1 MTRGTE
7 LGAAVTRVD
16 EGLQVDDPLTAELL
30 ERAWAMVPALRAA
43 AREAEAT
50 RATPE
55 AIIDLAAEA
64 GLLQALVPRRYGGH
78 GLGLQLLCEVGRILC
93 HGDASMAWTITFL
106 MEHNWMACKL
116 PMATQEELYR
126 DRSYIKAAAPLIPAG
141 SAVPVDGGF
150 RISGKWH
157 YASAIANA
165 DYVFVT
171 APVDEDGEAVPYTF
185 LLPLGDVTVHD
196 EWFMA
201 GMAATSST
209 NVSAVD
215 LFVPGARAIE
225 TEIFHSTD
233 LHPGVVHEESL
244 YRYPLLPPLNVFMA
258 GIALGIAEAVVELG
272 RERLWVSAP
281 WGLARIERETSRT
294 RWGMAHQKVRAARLL
309 WRDAMRLAIAKGEA
323 REEWTQVE
331 EGQVALD
338 NLTVAQ
344 MSKEAVREILDG
356 CGSSAYALSNPLQRH
371 LRDVDVVANHLGHD
385 IDSLAERGSRWL
397 LGLDRAPNDPFPPRR
412 TERVRAISEA

>member
-1 MTRGTE
+1 
-7 LGAAVTRVD
+7 
-16 EGLQVDDPLTAELL
+16 
-30 ERAWAMVPALRAA
+30 
-43 AREAEAT
+43 
-50 RATPE
+50 
-55 AIIDLAAEA
+55 
-64 GLLQALVPRRYGGH
+64 
-78 GLGLQLLCEVGRILC
+78 
-93 HGDASMAWTITFL
+93 
-106 MEHNWMACKL
+106 
-116 PMATQEELYR
+116 MATQEELYR

-141 SAVPVDGGF
+141 SAVRVDGGY
-150 RISGKWH
+150 RVSGKWH

-171 APVDEDGEAVPYTF
+171 SPVDENGEAIPYTF
-185 LLPLGDVTVHD
+185 LLPLEDVTVHD
-196 EWFMA
+196 EWFMS

-215 LFVPGARAIE
+215 VFVPDGRGIE

-258 GIALGIAEAVVELG
+258 GLALGCAEAVVELG

-294 RWGMAHQKVRAARLL
+294 RWGMAGQKVRAARLL
-309 WRDAMRLAIAKGEA
+309 WRDAMQRAIAKGEA
-323 REEWTQVE
+323 REEWNQVE

-356 CGSSAYALSNPLQRH
+356 SGSSAYTLANPLQRY
-371 LRDVDVVANHLGHD
+371 LRDVDVIANHLGHD

-397 LGLDRAPNDPFPPRR
+397 LGLDRLPTDPFPPRE
-412 TERVRAISEA
+412 TERIQTTGRA

>member
-1 MTRGTE
+1 MD
-7 LGAAVTRVD
+7 AVVTRVD
-16 EGLQVDDPLTAELL
+16 EGLAVEDPLTAELL
-30 ERAWAMVPALRAA
+30 ERTWAMVPAVRAA
-43 AREAEAT
+43 APEGEA
-50 RATPE
+50 RRSTPDE
-55 AIIDLAAEA
+55 IIDLAAEA
-64 GLLQALVPRRYGGH
+64 GLLQALVPRRWGGH
-78 GLGLQLLCEVGRILC
+78 GLGLQLLCEAGRILC
-93 HGDASMAWTITFL
+93 HGDASAAWTITFL

-141 SAVPVDGGF
+141 SAVRVDGGY
-150 RISGKWH
+150 RVSGKWH

-171 APVDEDGEAVPYTF
+171 APVDEHGEPIPYTF
-185 LLPLGDVTVHD
+185 LLPLEDVTVHD
-196 EWFMA
+196 EWFMS

-215 LFVPGARAIE
+215 VFVGDDRAIE

-233 LHPGVVHEESL
+233 RHPGVVHEESL

-258 GIALGIAEAVVELG
+258 GLALGSAEAVIELG
-272 RERLWVSAP
+272 RERLRVSAP

-294 RWGMAHQKVRAARLL
+294 RWGMAGQKVRAARLL
-309 WRDAMRLAIAKGEA
+309 WRDAMRRAIEKGEA

-331 EGQVALD
+331 EGQIALD

-356 CGSSAYALSNPLQRH
+356 SGSSAYALANPLQRY
-371 LRDVDVVANHLGHD
+371 LRDVDVIANHLGHD

-397 LGLDRAPNDPFPPRR
+397 LGLDRLPTDPFPPRK
-412 TERVRAISEA
+412 TERIRS